1 MQTIP
6 YIIRFVSGNTNTGGL
21 YFLKVKSH
29 AFPEDFPQTK
39 PAEASLVPPLR
50 TPGAG
55 LAMPCATAPLVLGSD
70 EELGDPRW
78 VVVLGVGNQNMGRD
92 LDGA

>member
-1 MQTIP
+1 MRTIP
-6 YIIRFVSGNTNTGGL
+6 YIIRYVSGNTNTGAPL
-21 YFLKVKSH
+21 FLTVKSH
-29 AFPEDFPQTK
+29 AFPADFPQTK
-39 PAEASLVPPLR
+39 PAEASRAPPLR

-78 VVVLGVGNQNMGRD
+78 VVVLGVGNQI
-92 LDGA
+92 